1 MARELGGWRCAH
13 RPFSAVLN
21 SRKQGKRGGSIPRTR
36 PSSWQIST
44 HPQTHGCKKNR
55 KKKTNDNI
63 QRTLSAGISTMQRT
77 LFLSMVLAFVAAA
90 SAFAPAALPAL
101 RSPALRGLCC
111 PPSPANTSAPHT
123 ASAAG
128 ERGRRR
134 GMSLCERACGCSNTR
149 TRAQLAV

>member
-1 MARELGGWRCAH
+1 MLWVCRDY
-13 RPFSAVLN
+13 SATN
-21 SRKQGKRGGSIPRTR
+21 SAEFVANLYTPTTQN
-36 PSSWQIST
+36 
-44 HPQTHGCKKNR
+44 GCKKNR
-55 KKKTNDNI
+55 EKKTNDNI
-63 QRTLSAGISTMQRT
+63 QRTQLSAGISTMQRN
-77 LFLSMVLAFVAAA
+77 LFLCMVLAFVAAA

-134 GMSLCERACGCSNTR
+134 EMSLCERACGCSNTR